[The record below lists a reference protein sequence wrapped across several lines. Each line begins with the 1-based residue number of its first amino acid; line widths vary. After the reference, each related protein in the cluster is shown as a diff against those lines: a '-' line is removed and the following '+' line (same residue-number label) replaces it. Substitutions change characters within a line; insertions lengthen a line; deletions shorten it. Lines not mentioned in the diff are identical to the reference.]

1 MPDMTEAP
9 TVAAQLSTLRRDS
22 FVGRAAELADFAAML
37 SSGSTGFRVV
47 WVYGPGGVGKT
58 YLCTRFAEI
67 AQAAGRAVATVDA
80 RDLDLTREAWA
91 AALGEP
97 VPGQVTVIDTF
108 ERCAPLEAWLREAV
122 LPRWPADSVLV
133 VAGRHAPSAG
143 WLGDPGWQSLLH
155 PVPLRNLS
163 PDESRALLRSCGV
176 VGVQQDLAVALTH
189 GHPLA
194 LALVAEMVAGGRQL
208 EPVGV
213 EQEPE
218 LMRVLLQ
225 RFIDQVPS
233 PRHRA
238 ALEVCAHVRV
248 TTEEVLAEV
257 LSGDAARGLSGDAA
271 RGLSGDAARGLS
283 GDAARGL
290 SGDAAGILGDS
301 DAPELFAWLRGLSFI
316 HHGPHGLFPH
326 DLARDVIDA
335 DLRWRN
341 PARYRQLHAATRAA
355 AVRRIQATDGV
366 RQERAVFDF
375 LFMHRTSA
383 LMSRYMD
390 WETFGTIRPVAATAD
405 TLPEIL
411 AMVRRYEGETS
422 ASLAHRW
429 YERQPHGFWVFRDS
443 ADEIVGFQAT
453 LALHEAS
460 GEDLAADP
468 ATAAA
473 LAYARRYGPPRPG
486 DTILYHRFHASRDTY
501 QSVSAATNLF
511 PVMANRYWLTT
522 PRLAWTFLA
531 IADPDYW
538 EPLMAYLNFR
548 RSPEAEFEVDR
559 RYGVFSHDWRAEP
572 LSVWFEVMEER
583 ELTTSADAVP
593 PPPAPGPALVVLSE
607 EEFTAAVRQ
616 ALRLYTR
623 PDALATSPL
632 LRSRITV
639 EPAGPNPTPED
650 LRRVLREAAEA
661 MRTNPRDEKLYR
673 AVHRTYLEPAATQE
687 LAAQVLGLPF
697 STYRRH
703 LTAGVDRICA
713 WLWRRELGGEP
724 GAPTSA
730 Q

>member
-1 MPDMTEAP
+1 VSEAP
-9 TVAAQLSTLRRDS
+9 TVAAQLSMLRRDR
-22 FVGRAAELADFAAML
+22 FVGRLAELAAFSELL
-37 SSGSTGFRVV
+37 SSNSAGFRMV

-67 AQAAGRAVATVDA
+67 ALAAGRTVATVDA
-80 RDLDLTREAWA
+80 RDLDLTRDAWA
-91 AALGEP
+91 EALGEP
-97 VPGQVTVIDTF
+97 VPGQVTIIDTF

-122 LPRWPADSVLV
+122 LPRWPADTVLV
-133 VAGRHAPSAG
+133 VAGRYAPSAG
-143 WLGDPGWQSLLH
+143 WLGDPAWQSLLR

-163 PDESRALLRSCGV
+163 PDESRALLRSRGV
-176 VGVQQDLAVALTH
+176 VGTQQDLAVNLTH

-194 LALVAEMVAGGRQL
+194 LALVADTLASGRRL

-218 LMRVLLQ
+218 LMRVLLE

-257 LSGDAARGLSGDAA
+257 LGDREFAEM
-271 RGLSGDAARGLS
+271 
-283 GDAARGL
+283 
-290 SGDAAGILGDS
+290 LGPRDS
-301 DAPELFAWLRGLSFI
+301 AELGESDTAELFAWLRGLSFVQQ
-316 HHGPHGLFPH
+316 GPHGLFPH

-341 PARYRQLHAATRAA
+341 PARYRQLHAVARAA
-355 AVRRIQATDGV
+355 AVRRIQSTDGV
-366 RQERAVFDF
+366 RHERALFDF
-375 LFMHRTSA
+375 LFMHRTSG

-390 WETFGTIRPVAATAD
+390 WETFGTIRPAAATAE

-411 AMVRRYEGETS
+411 AIVHRHEGEASS
-422 ASLAHRW
+422 AIARRW

-460 GEDLAADP
+460 AEDIAADP
-468 ATAAA
+468 ATAAG
-473 LAYARRYGPPRPG
+473 LAYARAYAPLRPG
-486 DTILYHRFHASRDTY
+486 DAILYHRFHASRDTY

-511 PVMANRYWLTT
+511 SVMATRYWLTT
-522 PRLAWTFLA
+522 PRLAWAFLA
-531 IADPDYW
+531 VADADYW
-538 EPLMAYLNFR
+538 EPLMSYLGFR
-548 RSPEAEFEVDR
+548 RCPEAEFEVDR

-572 LSVWFEVMEER
+572 LAVWFEVMEER
-583 ELTTSADAVP
+583 ELTTSAEAVAP
-593 PPPAPGPALVVLSE
+593 PAAPGPALVVLSE
-607 EEFTAAVRQ
+607 PEFTAAVRQ

-623 PDALATSPL
+623 PDALAASPL
-632 LRSRITV
+632 LRSRVTT
-639 EPAGPNPTPED
+639 ESAGPKPSPED
-650 LRRVLREAAEA
+650 LRRVIREAAEA
-661 MRTNPRDEKLYR
+661 LMTNPRDEKLYR
-673 AVHRTYLEPAATQE
+673 AVHRTYLQPAATQE
-687 LAAQVLGLPF
+687 LAAQQLGLPF

-713 WLWRRELGGEP
+713 WLWRRELAGDP
-724 GAPTSA
+724 GAPPTPSDAPA

>member
-1 MPDMTEAP
+1 MSEAP

-22 FVGRAAELADFAAML
+22 FVGRAAELADFAVML
-37 SSGSTGFRVV
+37 SSGSTGFRMV

-58 YLCTRFAEI
+58 YLCTRFVDI
-67 AQAAGRAVATVDA
+67 ARAAGRAVTTVDA
-80 RDLDLTREAWA
+80 RDLDLTRDAWT

-97 VPGQVTVIDTF
+97 APGQVTIIDTF
-108 ERCAPLEAWLREAV
+108 ERCAPLEAWLRESV

-133 VAGRHAPSAG
+133 IAGRHAPSAG

-176 VGVQQDLAVALTH
+176 VGPQQDLAVALTR

-194 LALVAEMVAGGRQL
+194 LALVAEMVAGGRRL

-218 LMRVLLQ
+218 LMRVLLE
-225 RFIDQVPS
+225 RFIDQVPG

-257 LSGDAARGLSGDAA
+257 LGNRAFGESRGDGDTAEVRGGGDIA
-271 RGLSGDAARGLS
+271 
-283 GDAARGL
+283 
-290 SGDAAGILGDS
+290 
-301 DAPELFAWLRGLSFI
+301 ELFAWLRGLSFV

-341 PARYRQLHAATRAA
+341 PARYRQLHAAARAA
-355 AVRRIQATDGV
+355 AVRRIQASDGV
-366 RQERAVFDF
+366 QHERALFDF

-390 WETFGTIRPVAATAD
+390 WETFGTIRPAPATAE
-405 TLPEIL
+405 TLPAIL
-411 AMVRRYEGETS
+411 AIVRQYEGQTS
-422 ASLAHRW
+422 ASIAGRW
-429 YERQPHGFWVFRDS
+429 YERQPHGFWVFRD
-443 ADEIVGFQAT
+443 AEDDIVGFQAT

-460 GEDLAADP
+460 AEDLAADP

-486 DTILYHRFHASRDTY
+486 DAILYHRFHASRDTY

-511 PVMANRYWLTT
+511 AVMANRYWVTT

-538 EPLMAYLNFR
+538 APLMAYLNFR

-572 LSVWFEVMEER
+572 LSVWFELMEER
-583 ELTTSADAVP
+583 ELTTSAEAVP
-593 PPPAPGPALVVLSE
+593 APPAAGPALVVLSE
-607 EEFTAAVRQ
+607 PEFTAAVRA

-639 EPAGPNPTPED
+639 EPAGPNPKPED

-661 MRTNPRDEKLYR
+661 LRSNPRDEKLYR

-713 WLWRRELGGEP
+713 WLWQRELAGES
-724 GAPTSA
+724 GAPASA